1 MKCYICLT
9 DSVVDRSDYFDMLKV
24 ALISA
29 RRNTSLRLVCLY
41 DGQINDPIYNLLSE
55 FDVEIIIHELP
66 YKQELMEI
74 YPREWML
81 KELGKEIEYNRIF
94 GTFMRMEIP
103 IVETEEEYVLYSD
116 LDVIFYNDIL
126 LEDLPKPAYLAAA
139 PEFEREVEKMEY
151 FNAGILLMNI
161 QGMKLK
167 YWKFIELMKNRGRNK
182 IGLFDQGYLN
192 ELCFEDMEILP
203 IEYNWKPYW
212 GINEKAKLIHFHG
225 MKPNSNLKEAGFVT
239 DNSFFRIV
247 FENNEYGYAGY
258 VYYFMLFFNYLGQEC
273 NQWLCYHLQYIFN
286 LYQQDS
292 LFKAKYRKYKQLYI
306 LTLSIACI
314 LLGVCFFMFV
324 KW

>member
-24 ALISA
+24 TLISA
-29 RRNTSLRLVCLY
+29 RRNTTLRLVCLY
-41 DGQINDPIYNLLSE
+41 DGQVNDPIYNLLSE

-74 YPREWML
+74 YPCEWML

-116 LDVIFYNDIL
+116 LDVIFNNDIL
-126 LEDLPKPAYLAAA
+126 LEDLPRPCYLAAA
-139 PEFEREVEKMEY
+139 PEFEQDINKMEY
-151 FNAGILLMNI
+151 FNAGVLLINV
-161 QGMKLK
+161 QGMRLK
-167 YWKFIELMKNRGRNK
+167 YLKFIEMMKRRERNK

-239 DNSFFRIV
+239 DDSFFRIV

-292 LFKAKYRKYKQLYI
+292 VFKAKYRKYKRLYMI
-306 LTLSIACI
+306 TLSVVCI
-314 LLGVCFFMFV
+314 LLGVCFFMLV

>member
-1 MKCYICLT
+1 MT

-24 ALISA
+24 TLISA
-29 RRNTSLRLVCLY
+29 RRNTTLRLVCLY
-41 DGQINDPIYNLLSE
+41 DGQVNDPIYNLLSE

-74 YPREWML
+74 YPCEWML

-116 LDVIFYNDIL
+116 LDVIFNNDIL
-126 LEDLPKPAYLAAA
+126 LEDLPRPCYLAAA
-139 PEFEREVEKMEY
+139 PEFEQDINKMEY
-151 FNAGILLMNI
+151 FNAGVLLINV
-161 QGMKLK
+161 QGMRLK
-167 YWKFIELMKNRGRNK
+167 YLKFIEMMKRRERNK

-239 DNSFFRIV
+239 DDSFFRIV

-292 LFKAKYRKYKQLYI
+292 VFKAKYRKYKRLYMI
-306 LTLSIACI
+306 TLSVVCI
-314 LLGVCFFMFV
+314 LLGVCFFMLV